1 MIIIII
7 HIPFIKI
14 KASLFLLHLAVL
26 SIFYNVPKEAEGI
39 NRFPL
44 RSIPIIKIFLIAYV
58 WASISSFLPS
68 ILSGSLVLNTHNTLI
83 FLAHFLFIMAITL
96 PFDIRDFNRDN
107 KESLITIPQLIGV
120 KTTKVLAIS
129 SLIGFA
135 IIMTEFVIDGYL
147 IVFCL

>member
-1 MIIIII
+1 
-7 HIPFIKI
+7 
-14 KASLFLLHLAVL
+14 
-26 SIFYNVPKEAEGI
+26 
-39 NRFPL
+39 
-44 RSIPIIKIFLIAYV
+44 
-58 WASISSFLPS
+58 
-68 ILSGSLVLNTHNTLI
+68 
-83 FLAHFLFIMAITL
+83 MAITL

-147 IVFCL
+147 IVFCLLTGGLIIYSSAQKKYYYYLLFIDGTIVLYFFMIILSLK